1 MKTNNKKSQSY
12 TNSEMKKMYLKK
24 TITTISLTLLAAM
37 AAFAQTSA
45 TAALKDNDNKT
56 VIEVYNI
63 MKEQGG
69 GSIGKGKSGK
79 GKSNNNAAPPKVNIS
94 GYAVKVGPDVYG
106 LPSVELSETKG
117 GKVRALCVLPFTD
130 YLKLRHVSKGDQVV
144 MQGEVRGYADEY
156 DFVLVKQSKIVSVN
170 GKKP

>member
-1 MKTNNKKSQSY
+1 MI
-12 TNSEMKKMYLKK
+12 KMYLKK

-37 AAFAQTSA
+37 AAFAQTSVPA
-45 TAALKDNDNKT
+45 TLKDNDNKT
-56 VIEVYNI
+56 AIEVYNI

-79 GKSNNNAAPPKVNIS
+79 GKSNAAPSDTAPKVNIS

-106 LPSVELSETKG
+106 LPSVELSDTKG
-117 GKVRALCVLPFTD
+117 GKTRILCVLPFTD
-130 YLKLRHVSKGDQVV
+130 YLKLRHVSKGDKVT
-144 MQGEVRGYADEY
+144 MKGEVRGYADEY

>member
-1 MKTNNKKSQSY
+1 MI
-12 TNSEMKKMYLKK
+12 KMYLKN
-24 TITTISLTLLAAM
+24 TITTISFTLLAAM

-45 TAALKDNDNKT
+45 PATLKDNDNKT
-56 VIEVYNI
+56 AIEVYNI

-79 GKSNNNAAPPKVNIS
+79 GKSNAAPSDTAPKVNIS

-106 LPSVELSETKG
+106 LPSVELSDTKG
-117 GKVRALCVLPFTD
+117 GKTRILCVLPFTD
-130 YLKLRHVSKGDQVV
+130 YLKLRHVSKGDKVT
-144 MQGEVRGYADEY
+144 MKGEVRGYADEY

>member
-1 MKTNNKKSQSY
+1 MS
-12 TNSEMKKMYLKK
+12 LKK
-24 TITTISLTLLAAM
+24 TITTISFTLLAAM

-45 TAALKDNDNKT
+45 PATLKDNDNKT
-56 VIEVYNI
+56 AIEVYNI
-63 MKEQGG
+63 MKEQGR

-79 GKSNNNAAPPKVNIS
+79 GKSNAAPSNAYPKVNIS

-106 LPSVELSETKG
+106 LPSVELSDTKG
-117 GKVRALCVLPFTD
+117 GKTRILCVLPFTD
-130 YLKLRHVSKGDQVV
+130 YLKLRHVSKGDKVT
-144 MQGEVRGYADEY
+144 MKGEVRGYADEY

>member
-1 MKTNNKKSQSY
+1 MI
-12 TNSEMKKMYLKK
+12 KMYLKK
-24 TITTISLTLLAAM
+24 TITTISFTLLAAM

-45 TAALKDNDNKT
+45 PATLKDNDNKT
-56 VIEVYNI
+56 AIEVYNI

-79 GKSNNNAAPPKVNIS
+79 GKSNAAPSDTAPKVNIS

-106 LPSVELSETKG
+106 LPSVELSDTKG
-117 GKVRALCVLPFTD
+117 GKTRILCVLPFTD
-130 YLKLRHVSKGDQVV
+130 YLKLRHVSKGDKVT
-144 MQGEVRGYADEY
+144 MKGEVRGYADEY

>member
-1 MKTNNKKSQSY
+1 MI
-12 TNSEMKKMYLKK
+12 KMYLKN
-24 TITTISLTLLAAM
+24 TITTISFTLLAAM

-45 TAALKDNDNKT
+45 PATLKDNDNKT
-56 VIEVYNI
+56 AIEVYNI

-79 GKSNNNAAPPKVNIS
+79 GKSNAAPSDTAPKVNIS

-106 LPSVELSETKG
+106 LPSVELSDTKG
-117 GKVRALCVLPFTD
+117 GKTRILCVLPFSD
-130 YLKLRHVSKGDQVV
+130 YLKLRHVSKGDKVT
-144 MQGEVRGYADEY
+144 MKGEVRGYADEY
-156 DFVLVKQSKIVSVN
+156 DFVLVKQSKIESVN

>member
-1 MKTNNKKSQSY
+1 
-12 TNSEMKKMYLKK
+12 
-24 TITTISLTLLAAM
+24 
-37 AAFAQTSA
+37 
-45 TAALKDNDNKT
+45 
-56 VIEVYNI
+56 

-79 GKSNNNAAPPKVNIS
+79 DKSNAAPSNASPKVSIS

-106 LPSVELSETKG
+106 LPSVELSDTKG
-117 GKVRALCVLPFTD
+117 GKTRILCVLPFTD
-130 YLKLRHVSKGDQVV
+130 YLKLRHVSKGDKVT
-144 MQGEVRGYADEY
+144 MKGEVRGYADEY

>member
-1 MKTNNKKSQSY
+1 MNFKKS
-12 TNSEMKKMYLKK
+12 LL
-24 TITTISLTLLAAM
+24 TITLAVLTAGAI
-37 AAFAQTSA
+37 FAQTPEPA
-45 TAALKDNDNKT
+45 TLKDNDNKT
-56 VIEVYNI
+56 AIEVYNI

-79 GKSNNNAAPPKVNIS
+79 GKSNAAPSNAYPKVNIS

-106 LPSVELSETKG
+106 LPSVELSDTKG
-117 GKVRALCVLPFTD
+117 GKTRILCVLPFSD
-130 YLKLRHVSKGDQVV
+130 YLKLRHVSKGDKVT
-144 MQGEVRGYADEY
+144 MKGEVRGYADEY

>member
-1 MKTNNKKSQSY
+1 MS
-12 TNSEMKKMYLKK
+12 LKK
-24 TITTISLTLLAAM
+24 TITTISFTLLAAM

-45 TAALKDNDNKT
+45 PATLKDNDNKT
-56 VIEVYNI
+56 AIEVYNI
-63 MKEQGG
+63 MKEQGR

-79 GKSNNNAAPPKVNIS
+79 GKSNAAPSNASPKVNIS

-106 LPSVELSETKG
+106 LPSVELSDTKG
-117 GKVRALCVLPFTD
+117 GKTRILCVLPFTD
-130 YLKLRHVSKGDQVV
+130 YLKLRHVSKGDKVT
-144 MQGEVRGYADEY
+144 MKGEVRGYADEY

>member
-1 MKTNNKKSQSY
+1 MI
-12 TNSEMKKMYLKK
+12 KMYLKN
-24 TITTISLTLLAAM
+24 TITTISFTLLAAM

-45 TAALKDNDNKT
+45 PATLKDNDNKT
-56 VIEVYNI
+56 AIEVYNI

-79 GKSNNNAAPPKVNIS
+79 GKSNAAPSNASPKVNIS

-106 LPSVELSETKG
+106 LPSVELSDTKG
-117 GKVRALCVLPFTD
+117 GKTRILCVLPFSD
-130 YLKLRHVSKGDQVV
+130 YLKLRHVSKGDKVT
-144 MQGEVRGYADEY
+144 MKGEVRGYADEY
-156 DFVLVKQSKIVSVN
+156 DFVLVKQSKIESVN